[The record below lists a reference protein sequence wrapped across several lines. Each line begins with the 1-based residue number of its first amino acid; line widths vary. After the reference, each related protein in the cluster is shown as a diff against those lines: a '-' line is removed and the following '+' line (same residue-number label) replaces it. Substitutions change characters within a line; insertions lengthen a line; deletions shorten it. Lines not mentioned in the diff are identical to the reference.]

1 MINPLGHASI
11 QHEPLEQAV
20 PDGLADD
27 ARWQAVEKIANS
39 EGFRRSVRL
48 REFLLYICAQYL
60 SGHEEEITEQ
70 NIGHRIYHR
79 RETYSPAEDNIV
91 RVSARQLRLKLNE
104 YYETGGKDS
113 EWIVEVPKGGYVPLL
128 RKRETPALVSPSPQS
143 IPGKSPPISYGV
155 LILVIAI
162 AMAASGI
169 GWMISHHDQPQNQ
182 VSAQNL
188 ITNVFGRSRTSV
200 QVIVSDPVLTIS
212 QSLENQDP
220 NLTDYS
226 RGLHRSLPAR
236 LATNPDAAR
245 LWNAVVGRQLVN
257 IADVQAALRFRDALA
272 TAPLSPA
279 VIMRS
284 AANVNA
290 RDFRSGNFILMG
302 GADSNPWVQL
312 FSDDHLNFRFASGG
326 PNDPLS
332 VIATDSRSGKQQ
344 RYSPQNGFGYA
355 RIALVPNLTET
366 GKILLIAGTSM
377 ESTESAANFC
387 LDTQSSKALFA
398 ALRTNNPDR
407 IPYFEALLQTNEASG
422 TGLNARI
429 VAIRLLKPAA
439 D

>member
-1 MINPLGHASI
+1 VVNPLGHASI
-11 QHEPLEQAV
+11 HHEPLEQAV
-20 PDGLADD
+20 PDGLAED

-104 YYETGGKDS
+104 YYETCGKDS

-128 RKRETPALVSPSPQS
+128 RKRQTPALVSPLPQS
-143 IPGKSPPISYGV
+143 IPGKSPRISYWV
-155 LILVIAI
+155 LILVIAL
-162 AMAASGI
+162 AAGGI
-169 GWMISHHDQPQNQ
+169 RWMISHHDQPQNQ
-182 VSAQNL
+182 VSAYNL
-188 ITNVFGRSRTSV
+188 IATVFGQSRTSV
-200 QVIVSDPVLTIS
+200 QVVVSDPVLTIS
-212 QSLENQDP
+212 QSLENHDP
-220 NLTDYS
+220 DLTDYS

-236 LATNPDAAR
+236 LATNADAAR

-284 AANVNA
+284 AASMNA
-290 RDFRSGNFILMG
+290 REFRSGNFILMG
-302 GADSNPWVQL
+302 AADSNPWVKL

-326 PNDPLS
+326 TDHPLS

-355 RIALVPNLTET
+355 RIALVPNLTDT
-366 GKILLIAGTSM
+366 GRILLIAGTSM

-398 ALRTNNPDR
+398 ALRTNNPDK

-429 VAIRLLKPAA
+429 VAIRLLKPVA